1 MPGCLSFRARFGRPK
16 TYDPWCEMIQ
26 KHSITIRGHR
36 TSLSLEDEFWRGLR
50 LIADQRGQ
58 TLAALIGEIDE
69 TRGPQDN
76 LSSAAR
82 IFVLR
87 WLTSG
92 GHLESDARAQ
102 PTDG

>member
-1 MPGCLSFRARFGRPK
+1 
-16 TYDPWCEMIQ
+16 MIR

-36 TSLSLEDEFWRGLR
+36 TSLSLEDEFWRSLR
-50 LIADQRGQ
+50 LIAKQNEQ
-58 TLAALIGEIDE
+58 TLASLVGEIDA

-92 GHLESDARAQ
+92 GRLELDAGA
-102 PTDG
+102 PAKNG